1 MTQQQ
6 YNDQI
11 SKAAAYQISSGMLSQ
26 TEPVQDPHIYQSL
39 LSDDPEVKQLIKGEV
54 QEPLNRWKH
63 LINLV
68 DDALNAYTEDSPIL
82 TEKQA
87 QMLIGYIAEANRLMS
102 NLEVQMKKY
111 RYYLPHL
118 LMLSPLM
125 RLSIITQKQAN
136 HIKSMQQLMINRDR
150 LRARSTG
157 ELDLLDENWF
167 DAVLIVENMA
177 VQESVNGEKLMAIT
191 KESKQVTTVINDQT
205 YKKANRSLTRP
216 FG

>member
-11 SKAAAYQISSGMLSQ
+11 SKAAAFQISSGMLSQ

>member
-11 SKAAAYQISSGMLSQ
+11 SKAAAFQISSGMLSQ

-39 LSDDPEVKQLIKGEV
+39 LCDDPEVKQLIKGEV
-54 QEPLNRWKH
+54 REPLNRWKH

-118 LMLSPLM
+118 LMLSPLI

-167 DAVLIVENMA
+167 DAVSIMESMA